1 MTQNEQPED
10 LIRYDVLTQE
20 ALRNVI
26 RKVLEEVS
34 VTGLPGEHHF
44 FITFSTNHPGV
55 RLSARM
61 RERYP
66 EEMTIVIQHSFWD
79 LKVSEHD
86 FEIDLSFDDILER
99 LRIPFDAL
107 KGFFDPHVKFGV
119 QFDAEYLEAA
129 NADEIQGDE
138 EEGDNPDNLPQIAQT
153 REMTKSPAAKV
164 PVSKAGKTSGK
175 KTKASKS
182 KEKKAADTSE
192 PQEPSE
198 PQDTSEYDGG
208 AEIVSLDKFRKKH

>member
-1 MTQNEQPED
+1 MNEENQPED

-20 ALRNVI
+20 ALRDVI

-34 VTGLPGEHHF
+34 VAGLPGEHHF
-44 FITFSTNHPGV
+44 FITFCTDHPGV

-79 LKVSEHD
+79 LKVNDSH

-99 LRIPFDAL
+99 LRIPFASL

-119 QFDAEYLEAA
+119 QFDAEFLETA
-129 NADEIQGDE
+129 NDDIEADEDV
-138 EEGDNPDNLPQIAQT
+138 DVNPDNLPQIAQS
-153 REMTKSPAAKV
+153 REMTKASSTKKKKPETAEQ
-164 PVSKAGKTSGK
+164 SEDEKA
-175 KTKASKS
+175 
-182 KEKKAADTSE
+182 D
-192 PQEPSE
+192 
-198 PQDTSEYDGG
+198 G
-208 AEIVSLDKFRKKH
+208 AEIVSLDQFRKNQ

>member
-1 MTQNEQPED
+1 MTNDEQPED
-10 LIRYDVLTQE
+10 LIRYDVLTQD
-20 ALRNVI
+20 ALRDVI

-34 VTGLPGEHHF
+34 IAGLPGEHHF
-44 FITFSTNHPGV
+44 FITFRTDHPGV

-79 LKVSEHD
+79 LKVNDSG

-99 LRIPFDAL
+99 LKVPFSSL

-129 NADEIQGDE
+129 NAEHSSVGDE
-138 EEGDNPDNLPQIAQT
+138 DDDAKSGNLPQVAQS
-153 REMTKSPAAKV
+153 REMTKADKL
-164 PVSKAGKTSGK
+164 
-175 KTKASKS
+175 ASKP
-182 KEKKAADTSE
+182 KKPAEPADDRKKKD
-192 PQEPSE
+192 PN
-198 PQDTSEYDGG
+198 GG
-208 AEIVSLDKFRKKH
+208 ADVVSLDQFRKKQ

>member
-20 ALRNVI
+20 ALRDVI
-26 RKVLEEVS
+26 RKVLEEVAAA
-34 VTGLPGEHHF
+34 GLPGEHHF
-44 FITFSTNHPGV
+44 FITFRTDHPGV

-79 LKVSEHD
+79 LNVSENH

-99 LRIPFDAL
+99 LRVPFSSL

-129 NADEIQGDE
+129 NADIADE
-138 EEGDNPDNLPQIAQT
+138 DVAPENPENLPQVAQT
-153 REMTKSPAAKV
+153 REMTKAK
-164 PVSKAGKTSGK
+164 PKKSSKK
-175 KTKASKS
+175 KEDVVEVEEAESS
-182 KEKKAADTSE
+182 EEEKGS
-192 PQEPSE
+192 
-198 PQDTSEYDGG
+198 
-208 AEIVSLDKFRKKH
+208 AEIVSLDKFRKKQ

>member
-20 ALRNVI
+20 ALRDVI

-34 VTGLPGEHHF
+34 AAGLPGEHHF
-44 FITFSTNHPGV
+44 FITFRTDHPGV
-55 RLSARM
+55 RLSTRM

-79 LKVSEHD
+79 LNVSENH

-99 LRIPFDAL
+99 LRIPFSSL

-129 NADEIQGDE
+129 NADNIDSGAQT
-138 EEGDNPDNLPQIAQT
+138 DNPENLPQVAQS
-153 REMTKSPAAKV
+153 REVTK
-164 PVSKAGKTSGK
+164 SGK
-175 KTKASKS
+175 KKS
-182 KEKKAADTSE
+182 EAKKEK
-192 PQEPSE
+192 EPSAE
-198 PQDTSEYDGG
+198 GAEEDDDNGG
-208 AEIVSLDKFRKKH
+208 AEIVSLDKFRKKQ

>member
-1 MTQNEQPED
+1 MTQDEQPED

-20 ALRNVI
+20 ALRDVI

-44 FITFSTNHPGV
+44 FITFRTDHPGV
-55 RLSARM
+55 RLSTRM

-79 LKVSEHD
+79 LKVTD
-86 FEIDLSFDDILER
+86 TGFEIDLSFDDILER
-99 LRIPFDAL
+99 LRIPFSSL

-129 NADEIQGDE
+129 NGDLEEADGETGE
-138 EEGDNPDNLPQIAQT
+138 VENLPQVAQK
-153 REMTKSPAAKV
+153 REMTKAEKIPT
-164 PVSKAGKTSGK
+164 GEETSQD
-175 KTKASKS
+175 
-182 KEKKAADTSE
+182 EEADTANES
-192 PQEPSE
+192 
-198 PQDTSEYDGG
+198 
-208 AEIVSLDKFRKKH
+208 AEVVSLDQFRKKQ

>member
-1 MTQNEQPED
+1 MTNDEQPED
-10 LIRYDVLTQE
+10 LIRYDVLTQD
-20 ALRNVI
+20 ALRDVI

-34 VTGLPGEHHF
+34 IAGLPGEHHF
-44 FITFSTNHPGV
+44 FITFRTDHPGV

-79 LKVSEHD
+79 LKVNENG

-99 LRIPFDAL
+99 LKVPFSSL

-129 NADEIQGDE
+129 NAEHSSASGEDGDTKS
-138 EEGDNPDNLPQIAQT
+138 GNLPQVAQS
-153 REMTKSPAAKV
+153 REMTKADKL
-164 PVSKAGKTSGK
+164 
-175 KTKASKS
+175 ASKP
-182 KEKKAADTSE
+182 KKPADT
-192 PQEPSE
+192 PDDGDNKAPK
-198 PQDTSEYDGG
+198 GG
-208 AEIVSLDKFRKKH
+208 ADVVSLDQFRKKQ

>member
-20 ALRNVI
+20 ALRDVI

-34 VTGLPGEHHF
+34 AVGLPGEHHF
-44 FITFSTNHPGV
+44 FITFRTDHPGV

-79 LKVSEHD
+79 LNVSENH

-99 LRIPFDAL
+99 LRVPFSSL

-119 QFDAEYLEAA
+119 QFDTEYLEAA
-129 NADEIQGDE
+129 NADEVSDE
-138 EEGDNPDNLPQIAQT
+138 EDAEDNPDNLPQVAQT
-153 REMTKSPAAKV
+153 REVTKAK
-164 PVSKAGKTSGK
+164 PKK
-175 KTKASKS
+175 KTRKKSEAEPEKDVGSDVDEETAS
-182 KEKKAADTSE
+182 
-192 PQEPSE
+192 
-198 PQDTSEYDGG
+198 
-208 AEIVSLDKFRKKH
+208 AEIVSLDQFRKKQ